1 MQVYFQLKFPCTLK
15 NVWKNASFSLLKRRR
30 ALERVQNIKRNRKFN
45 VLLQYLLPWLLLLL
59 TQRFQILPVHQFVTN
74 SYCSPCTVI
83 LPVLRRLILFLLPF
97 AQPPPVQASN
107 SYHVLIYRFFCHRI
121 CFSFFFGELQIPLA
135 LQFIAIF
142 FLHSLQFFFLLL
154 LLFLLLPLPD
164 FFSTGFAFFLRPSP
178 TVETRRRGWKKRMQ
192 LHRAQFIAIN
202 AQNSQISRASFL
214 FNPRLR
220 S

>member
-1 MQVYFQLKFPCTLK
+1 MYFFSTCYHG
-15 NVWKNASFSLLKRRR
+15 SFYSLLRGF
-30 ALERVQNIKRNRKFN
+30 KFFLYIN
-45 VLLQYLLPWLLLLL
+45 LLQIPTVLP
-59 TQRFQILPVHQFVTN
+59 
-74 SYCSPCTVI
+74 VI

-164 FFSTGFAFFLRPSP
+164 FFSTGFAAFFD
-178 TVETRRRGWKKRMQ
+178 
-192 LHRAQFIAIN
+192 
-202 AQNSQISRASFL
+202 
-214 FNPRLR
+214 RL
-220 S
+220 

>member
-1 MQVYFQLKFPCTLK
+1 MPSEVSMHVEKRLEKCL
-15 NVWKNASFSLLKRRR
+15 FSLLKRCR
-30 ALERVQNIKRNRKFN
+30 ALERAQNIKRNTKFN

-164 FFSTGFAFFLRPSP
+164 FFSTGFAAFFD
-178 TVETRRRGWKKRMQ
+178 
-192 LHRAQFIAIN
+192 
-202 AQNSQISRASFL
+202 
-214 FNPRLR
+214 RL
-220 S
+220 

>member
-1 MQVYFQLKFPCTLK
+1 MLKCC
-15 NVWKNASFSLLKRRR
+15 R
-30 ALERVQNIKRNRKFN
+30 ALERVQNIKRNTEFN

-59 TQRFQILPVHQFVTN
+59 IQRFQILPVHQFVTN

-164 FFSTGFAFFLRPSP
+164 FFRPASLLSSTVSNSRN
-178 TVETRRRGWKKRMQ
+178 EKTRMEEKD
-192 LHRAQFIAIN
+192 AITSG
-202 AQNSQISRASFL
+202 AIYRDQCTK
-214 FNPRLR
+214 
-220 S
+220 

>member
-1 MQVYFQLKFPCTLK
+1 M
-15 NVWKNASFSLLKRRR
+15 LKRCR
-30 ALERVQNIKRNRKFN
+30 ALERAQNIKRNTKFN
-45 VLLQYLLPWLLLLL
+45 VLLRYLLPWLVLLL

-83 LPVLRRLILFLLPF
+83 LSVLRRLILFLLPF

-142 FLHSLQFFFLLL
+142 FLRSLQFFFQLL

-164 FFSTGFAFFLRPSP
+164 FFFHRLRLLSSTVSNSRNE
-178 TVETRRRGWKKRMQ
+178 ETRMEEKD
-192 LHRAQFIAIN
+192 AITSG
-202 AQNSQISRASFL
+202 AIYRDQCTK
-214 FNPRLR
+214 
-220 S
+220 